1 MLKKTVTPCKIA
13 FSTPA
18 ADKLLINVAGDWV
31 IGNDFPPIGDVQKNL
46 EQHSS
51 LRQISFNTE
60 ELLAWDSGFLTFL
73 IKVRDICTQYEIEM
87 NKEGLPEG
95 VQRLL
100 TLSSAVPERKGARRE
115 TVREPVLARIGVK
128 ALDFVRASGEMLG
141 FIGEA
146 FLVFVRLLSGK
157 ARFRRSDIA
166 LIIQECGPQAL
177 PIVTLI
183 SFLVGLILAYM
194 GAVQLQMFGAQVY
207 VASLV
212 GLGMARVM
220 GALMTGIIMAGR
232 TGASFAAQ
240 LGTMQVNEEIDA
252 YRTLGISPME
262 FLVLPRMLALILMV
276 PLLTLYADLVG
287 ILAGLFVGVTM
298 LDIGFMEYYHQ
309 TVVSLTLTQFAVGLI
324 QATVFGVLIA
334 IAGCMRGMQ
343 CGRSASAVG
352 EATTSAVVTSI
363 VFIVVAAGVLTIVFN
378 QLGI

>member
-31 IGNDFPPIGDVQKNL
+31 IGNDLPPIGDVQKNL
-46 EQHSS
+46 EQHPS

-73 IKVRDICTQYEIEM
+73 IKIRDLSIQHKVEM
-87 NKEGLPEG
+87 EWEGLPKG

-100 TLSSAVPERKGARRE
+100 ALSSAVPERKGARRE
-115 TVREPVLARIGVK
+115 TVKEPVLARIGVK

-157 ARFRRSDIA
+157 ARFRRSDIT

-309 TVVSLTLTQFAVGLI
+309 TVYSLTLTQFVVGLI
-324 QATVFGVLIA
+324 QAAVFGVLIA

-363 VFIVVAAGVLTIVFN
+363 VFIVVAAGVLTIVFS